1 MSTMGAEQ
9 IADCRRPPSAVPRLP
24 DTPQS
29 PILKSFSTSDPEQA
43 RENVQI
49 CHPWIKDYVPRGV
62 GRKFQHSRTQV
73 GLDRVMLTRSVFSH
87 VRITAE
93 NNDRI
98 VLVMAERG
106 WRSIEGRG
114 APVLSTDGTSAVLMP
129 RGRVIYENGPD
140 STGFVVSVPVSDL
153 VETIERPFGAH
164 DTQPRRIDLSTDAAS
179 QFRSTLEFVFSQL
192 SNLRASCTPALAAA
206 YRDVLLAGLA
216 ALIAP
221 SPARGVA
228 RHVGV
233 RLVRRACEF
242 IREAAGEPLRMSD
255 VAGALGV
262 SLRHLQ
268 AGFRDHLGTT
278 PQNFLRDCRL
288 ERAHRMLSFP
298 SENETTAAIARTCGF
313 GHLGEFAGYYRQRYG
328 EPPSETLS
336 RWRTVHT

>member
-1 MSTMGAEQ
+1 M
-9 IADCRRPPSAVPRLP
+9 
-24 DTPQS
+24 
-29 PILKSFSTSDPEQA
+29 
-43 RENVQI
+43 
-49 CHPWIKDYVPRGV
+49 
-62 GRKFQHSRTQV
+62 QV

-140 STGFVVSVPVSDL
+140 STGFVVSMPVSDL

-164 DTQPRRIDLSTDAAS
+164 DTQPRRIDLSTGAAS

-298 SENETTAAIARTCGF
+298 SENETTAAIARACGF

-336 RWRTVHT
+336 RWRAVHT